1 MATDKPDTLEKS
13 ARPPRTL
20 AERMQ
25 DFDRRWIFLAMGL
38 AIVIPLLF
46 PLNLPF
52 KPSPMVK
59 ALYNTVDALEE
70 GDVVYLSVDLDPA
83 STPELEPFFRAV
95 VLHLKRKNVKIAI
108 GSTWYAA
115 PPLIERWVRDF
126 VEPQQGVPGEDG
138 YQGKP
143 DRPYEKNTDYAWLGF
158 REGKEAVINRLG
170 SDLQGNFSG
179 RANDGTPIASIPWL
193 KDKKRLVDFDLVIL
207 ISAGSP
213 GAKEFVQQVQT
224 RYAIPMV
231 ASVTSVMTTDLT
243 PYYQAKQLLG
253 LAGGM
258 LASAEYEQ
266 LVGKPGLGAK
276 AADVLSVGH
285 LMVILAILFGNFIY
299 FTSRPGGIRWLRR
312 LRRRP
317 GRGAR

>member
-1 MATDKPDTLEKS
+1 MADRVKPS
-13 ARPPRTL
+13 RTL
-20 AERMQ
+20 AERLQ
-25 DFDRRWIFLAMGL
+25 GFDRRWIFLAMGL
-38 AIVIPLLF
+38 AIVIPLLY

-52 KPSPMVK
+52 KPSPMVV
-59 ALYNTVDALEE
+59 ALYDTVESLKE

-95 VLHLKRKNVKIAI
+95 VLHLKRKNIKIAI

-115 PPLIERWVRDF
+115 PPLIARWVRDV
-126 VEPQQGVPGEDG
+126 VEPRQGVPGEDG
-138 YQGKP
+138 YEREP
-143 DRPYEKNTDYAWLGF
+143 DRPYEKNVDYAWLGF

-170 SDLQGNFSG
+170 SDLQGNYSG
-179 RANDGTPIASIPWL
+179 RTDDGTPIASIPWL
-193 KDKKRLVDFDLVIL
+193 KDRKRLADFDLVIL

-285 LMVILAILFGNFIY
+285 LVVILAIVFGNIIY
-299 FTSRPGGIRWLRR
+299 FTSRPGGVRWLRR
-312 LRRRP
+312 LRRRGGG
-317 GRGAR
+317 GR

>member
-1 MATDKPDTLEKS
+1 MTSPAQ
-13 ARPPRTL
+13 PRRL
-20 AERMQ
+20 ADRLTG
-25 DFDRRWIFLAMGL
+25 FDRRWIFLAMGL
-38 AIVIPLLF
+38 AIVIPLLY

-59 ALYNTVDALEE
+59 ALYDTIESLDE

-95 VLHLKRKNVKIAI
+95 VLHLKRKNLKIAI
-108 GSTWYAA
+108 GSTWYSA
-115 PPLIERWVRDF
+115 PPLIERWIRDV
-126 VEPQQGVPGEDG
+126 VEPQQGFPGQDG
-138 YQGKP
+138 YQGKA
-143 DRPYEKNTDYAWLGF
+143 DRPYEKNVDYTWLGF

-170 SDLQGNFSG
+170 SDLRGNYSD
-179 RANDGTPIASIPWL
+179 RADDGTPLDRIPFM
-193 KDKKRLVDFDLVIL
+193 KGKNRLGDFDLVVL
-207 ISAGSP
+207 VSAGSP

-224 RYAIPMV
+224 RYSIPMV

-243 PYYQAKQLLG
+243 PYYQAHQLLG

-285 LMVILAILFGNFIY
+285 LVVILAIVFGNIIY
-299 FTSRPGGIRWLRR
+299 FSTRPGGIRWLRR
-312 LRRRP
+312 FRRRG
-317 GRGAR
+317 GR

>member
-1 MATDKPDTLEKS
+1 MA
-13 ARPPRTL
+13 PPVQPRRL
-20 AERMQ
+20 ADRLTS
-25 DFDRRWIFLAMGL
+25 FDRRWIFLAMGL
-38 AIVIPLLF
+38 AIVIPLIY

-59 ALYNTVDALEE
+59 ALYDTIESLDE

-108 GSTWYAA
+108 GSLWYSA
-115 PPLIERWVRDF
+115 PPLIERWIRDV
-126 VEPQQGVPGEDG
+126 VEPQQAFPGQDG
-138 YQGKP
+138 YEGKA
-143 DRPYEKNTDYAWLGF
+143 DRPYDKNIDYTWLGF
-158 REGKEAVINRLG
+158 REGKESAINRLG
-170 SDLQGNFSG
+170 SDLRANFSN
-179 RANDGTPIASIPWL
+179 RAEDGTPLDKIAFM
-193 KDKKRLVDFDLVIL
+193 KGKKRLGDFDLVIL
-207 ISAGSP
+207 VSAGSP

-243 PYYQAKQLLG
+243 PYYQAHQLLG

-276 AADVLSVGH
+276 AADVLSIGH
-285 LMVILAILFGNFIY
+285 LVVILAIVFGNIIY
-299 FTSRPGGIRWLRR
+299 FSTRRGGLVWLRR
-312 LRRRP
+312 LRRRG
-317 GRGAR
+317 GR

>member
-1 MATDKPDTLEKS
+1 MADPVSRSVK
-13 ARPPRTL
+13 PPRTL
-20 AERMQ
+20 AERLQ
-25 DFDRRWIFLAMGL
+25 GFDRRWIFLAMGL
-38 AIVIPLLF
+38 AIVIPLLY

-52 KPSPMVK
+52 KPSPMVV
-59 ALYNTVDALEE
+59 ALYDTVESLKE

-95 VLHLKRKNVKIAI
+95 VLHLKRKNIKIAI

-115 PPLIERWVRDF
+115 PPLIARWVRDV
-126 VEPQQGVPGEDG
+126 VEPRQGVPGEDG
-138 YQGKP
+138 YEREP
-143 DRPYEKNTDYAWLGF
+143 DRPYEKNVDYAWLGF

-170 SDLQGNFSG
+170 SDLQGNYSG
-179 RANDGTPIASIPWL
+179 RTDDGTPIASIPWL
-193 KDKKRLVDFDLVIL
+193 KDRKRLADFDLVIL

-285 LMVILAILFGNFIY
+285 LVVILAIVFGNIIY
-299 FTSRPGGIRWLRR
+299 FTSRPSGVRWLRR
-312 LRRRP
+312 LRRRGGG
-317 GRGAR
+317 GR

>member
-1 MATDKPDTLEKS
+1 MAAASKE
-13 ARPPRTL
+13 PRSL
-20 AERMQ
+20 ADRLHS
-25 DFDRRWIFLAMGL
+25 FDRRWIFLAMGL
-38 AIVIPLLF
+38 AIVIPLLS

-59 ALYNTVDALEE
+59 ALYDTVESLQE

-115 PPLIERWVRDF
+115 PPLVERWVRDV
-126 VEPQQGVPGEDG
+126 VEPQQGFPGQDG

-143 DRPYEKNTDYAWLGF
+143 DRPYEKNVDYTWLGF

-170 SDLQGNFSG
+170 SDLRGNYSG
-179 RANDGTPIASIPWL
+179 RAADGTPLDRIPFM
-193 KDKKRLVDFDLVIL
+193 KGKKRLADFDLVIL
-207 ISAGSP
+207 VSAGSP

-224 RYAIPMV
+224 RYNIPMV

-285 LMVILAILFGNFIY
+285 LVVILAIVFGNIIFFI
-299 FTSRPGGIRWLRR
+299 SRPGGVRWLRR
-312 LRRRP
+312 LGRRWGG
-317 GRGAR
+317 GR

>member
-1 MATDKPDTLEKS
+1 V
-13 ARPPRTL
+13 R
-20 AERMQ
+20 
-25 DFDRRWIFLAMGL
+25 
-38 AIVIPLLF
+38 
-46 PLNLPF
+46 
-52 KPSPMVK
+52 
-59 ALYNTVDALEE
+59 
-70 GDVVYLSVDLDPA
+70 DVV
-83 STPELEPFFRAV
+83 EPR
-95 VLHLKRKNVKIAI
+95 
-108 GSTWYAA
+108 
-115 PPLIERWVRDF
+115 
-126 VEPQQGVPGEDG
+126 QGVPGEDG
-138 YQGKP
+138 YEREP
-143 DRPYEKNTDYAWLGF
+143 DRPYEKNVDYAWLGF

-170 SDLQGNFSG
+170 SDLQGNYSG
-179 RANDGTPIASIPWL
+179 RTDDGTPISSIPWL
-193 KDKKRLVDFDLVIL
+193 KDRKRLADFDLVIL

-285 LMVILAILFGNFIY
+285 LVVILAIVFGNIIY
-299 FTSRPGGIRWLRR
+299 FTSRPGGVRWLRR
-312 LRRRP
+312 LRRRGGG
-317 GRGAR
+317 GR

>member
-1 MATDKPDTLEKS
+1 MARGTLEKS
-13 ARPPRTL
+13 VKPPRSL
-20 AERMQ
+20 GERLQ
-25 DFDRRWIFLAMGL
+25 GFDRRWIFLAMGL
-38 AIVIPLLF
+38 AIVIPLLA

-59 ALYNTVDALEE
+59 ALYDTIDSLKE
-70 GDVVYLSVDLDPA
+70 GDVAYLSVDLDPA

-115 PPLIERWVRDF
+115 PPLIERWVREV
-126 VEPQQGVPGEDG
+126 VEPQQAFPGKDG
-138 YQGKP
+138 YEGKP
-143 DRPYEKNTDYAWLGF
+143 DRPYEKNVDYVWLGF

-170 SDLQGNFSG
+170 SDLRGNYSG
-179 RANDGTPIASIPWL
+179 RAADGTPLDRIPFMKG
-193 KDKKRLVDFDLVIL
+193 KDRLGDFDLVIL
-207 ISAGSP
+207 VSAGSP

-224 RYAIPMV
+224 RYGIPMV

-285 LMVILAILFGNFIY
+285 LVVILAIVFGNIIF
-299 FTSRPGGIRWLRR
+299 FSTRPGGARWLRR
-312 LRRRP
+312 LFRSGRR
-317 GRGAR
+317 G

>member
-1 MATDKPDTLEKS
+1 MADRRDRS
-13 ARPPRTL
+13 AAPRTL
-20 AERMQ
+20 AERLQ
-25 DFDRRWIFLAMGL
+25 GFDRRWIFLAMGL
-38 AIVIPLLF
+38 AIVIPLLY
-46 PLNLPF
+46 PLNLPY
-52 KPSPMVK
+52 KTSPMVK
-59 ALYNTVDALEE
+59 ALYDTVEALDET
-70 GDVVYLSVDLDPA
+70 DVVYLSVDLDPA

-95 VLHLKRKNVKIAI
+95 VLHLKRQNVKFAI
-108 GSTWYAA
+108 GTTWYAA
-115 PPLIERWVRDF
+115 PPLVERWVRDV
-126 VEPQQGVPGEDG
+126 VEPQQAFPGQDG
-138 YQGKP
+138 YQGAP

-170 SDLQGNFSG
+170 SDLQGNYSG
-179 RANDGTPIASIPWL
+179 RTDDGSAISRIGWL
-193 KDKKRLVDFDLVIL
+193 KDKKRLADFDLVIL

-258 LASAEYEQ
+258 LASAEYEL

-285 LMVILAILFGNFIY
+285 LVVILAIVFGNIIY
-299 FTSRPGGIRWLRR
+299 FTSRPGGVRWLRR
-312 LRRRP
+312 LRRLGG
-317 GRGAR
+317 GRR

>member
-1 MATDKPDTLEKS
+1 MTADRLERS
-13 ARPPRTL
+13 AKPPRTL
-20 AERMQ
+20 AERLTT
-25 DFDRRWIFLAMGL
+25 FDRRWIFLAMGL
-38 AIVIPLLF
+38 AIVIPLLY

-52 KPSPMVK
+52 KPSPMVI
-59 ALYNTVDALEE
+59 ALYDTVESLKEE
-70 GDVVYLSVDLDPA
+70 DVVYLSVDLDPA

-95 VLHLKRKNVKIAI
+95 VLHLKRKNIKIAI
-108 GSTWYAA
+108 GSTWYSA
-115 PPLIERWVRDF
+115 PPLIERWVRDV
-126 VEPQQGVPGEDG
+126 VEPPQGIPGEDG
-138 YQGKP
+138 YQGAP
-143 DRPYEKNTDYAWLGF
+143 DRPYKKNADYAWLGF

-170 SDLQGNFSG
+170 SDLQGNYSG
-179 RANDGTPIASIPWL
+179 RTSDGTPISSIPWL
-193 KDKKRLVDFDLVIL
+193 KDKKRLADFDLVIL
-207 ISAGSP
+207 VSAGSP

-224 RYAIPMV
+224 RYSIPMV

-285 LMVILAILFGNFIY
+285 LVVILAIVFGNIIY
-299 FTSRPGGIRWLRR
+299 FTSRPGGVRWLRR
-312 LRRRP
+312 LRRRGG
-317 GRGAR
+317 GR